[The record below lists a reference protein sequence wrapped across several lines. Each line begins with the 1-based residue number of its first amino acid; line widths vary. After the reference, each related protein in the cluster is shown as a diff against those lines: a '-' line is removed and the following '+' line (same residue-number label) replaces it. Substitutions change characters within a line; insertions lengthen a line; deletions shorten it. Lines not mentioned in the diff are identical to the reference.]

1 MHVED
6 HEGEMDEE
14 REAEPQRS
22 PVEVHNEGT
31 MIRVPLIR
39 EIDGRFVSTQERH
52 EEAIKRHLT
61 VMVSRSVALNCQI
74 PFVCHSMAD
83 YCRSNALDKT
93 NNPTPFSSLLEED
106 ELTAF
111 YDRASDFD
119 EMVDR
124 DTLTPEKRREYEAL
138 NRLDQELW
146 RNHISETEY
155 RKRVA
160 RENRLTQ
167 KEEQSVAC
175 RVNKVDIQCM
185 TSDEIY
191 RYLSHQIRN
200 HPENLLDIAHI
211 LAQVNHSIQK
221 ATNRLIKMVFC
232 GSSGIGKTE
241 LIRHIAILFGM
252 QEGGEYEKCHIRI
265 DFATCLEKGHAN
277 IITGPGP
284 GYIGCEEPCLV
295 DNLIDALEFIT
306 MKDAAQQREEEEAVL
321 PNKTTRH
328 RVKVIMLEINEM
340 DKGSPSIFT
349 ALNRFLDTG
358 SVSSHRGR
366 HFVLPP
372 DVFLVMCAC
381 SNFASDYFCSL
392 PSTTH
397 RVTHDRIEARKKII
411 EAMSEKGLQEWDIV
425 RLGTLIPFF
434 PIQRNDAREIM
445 LFKLR
450 EFIAQKG
457 LYVDHIKMSMS
468 MSEAAQEL
476 FIDHLMDNMYTE
488 TSGIR
493 HIFYCMKNELTNNLT
508 TQREFLERHIDSSIP
523 VPLAQRPSLHF
534 QCIEYKEG
542 NASSSLT
549 MVNINRDPA
558 LRIRDRSHGMNE
570 CHIRECLSYKSD
582 IAFFMLD
589 CDTVKRK
596 DTIGVHILSPI
607 PKKQCNKRRGDPI
620 ELRPIEKRPRLE
632 QEEEEVEV
640 QMNQEEEE
648 EVVVREEEVIR
659 QSRGRP
665 RKYIEGFTY
674 YDTRNKRSRHQ
685 CDNRNCRKIVDSRR
699 TSKHQCRTK

>member
-1 MHVED
+1 MDEEADED

-14 REAEPQRS
+14 GDAN
-22 PVEVHNEGT
+22 PVEEGHTRGT

-61 VMVSRSVALNCQI
+61 VTVSRSVALHCQI

-83 YCRSNALDKT
+83 YCKSNAMDKT
-93 NNPTPFSSLLEED
+93 NNPTPFSALLEED

-111 YDRASDFD
+111 YDRASDFE

-124 DTLTPEKRREYEAL
+124 DSLSPEKRREYEGL
-138 NRLDQELW
+138 NRLDHELW

-200 HPENLLDIAHI
+200 HPENLLDIAHM
-211 LAQVNHSIQK
+211 LARTNHPIQK
-221 ATNRLIKMVFC
+221 ATSRLLKMVFC

-295 DNLIDALEFIT
+295 DNLIEALEFINT
-306 MKDAAQQREEEEAVL
+306 KDAVQQREEEEEEEEGI
-321 PNKTTRH
+321 PNKKARRRT
-328 RVKVIMLEINEM
+328 KVIMLEINEM

-366 HFVLPP
+366 HFILPS

-392 PSTTH
+392 PVTTH

-411 EAMSEKGLQEWDIV
+411 EAMGEKGLQEWDIV

-434 PIQRNDAREIM
+434 PIRRNDAREIM

-468 MSEAAQEL
+468 MSEAAQDL

-493 HIFYCMKNELTNNLT
+493 HIVYCMKDELTNNLT
-508 TQREFLERHIDSSIP
+508 TQCEFLDRHIDSSIP
-523 VPLAQRPSLHF
+523 VPFAQRPSLYF
-534 QCIEYKEG
+534 QCVEYKEG
-542 NASSSLT
+542 STSLS

-558 LRIRDRSHGMNE
+558 LRVRDRSQGRNE

-589 CDTVKRK
+589 CDTIKKK

-607 PKKQCNKRRGDPI
+607 PKKKEYTKRKGNFDV
-620 ELRPIEKRPRLE
+620 RPIEKRPRLE
-632 QEEEEVEV
+632 QEEGEENVDIVEDV
-640 QMNQEEEE
+640 IVEFGLEE
-648 EVVVREEEVIR
+648 IH

-665 RKYIEGFTY
+665 RKYIEAFTY